1 MMLISGIKKEHAVW
15 NKKTQ
20 LELNSNSVTTRV
32 TLGLILNSSVKL

>member
-20 LELNSNSVTTRV
+20 LELNSNSVTYDPCDFGSDT
-32 TLGLILNSSVKL
+32 